1 MRTVVFVVVVNA
13 FFHLLLLSLIAHP
26 LFYFISFHFSL
37 SLFSPL
43 LPERNKPQRADSEI
57 KPFADVDEA
66 VDVVDMSDLDDEEDS
81 GRSPR
86 LRHREATSNAN
97 NRSGS
102 SSGYKPKRAS
112 NSMVLEEMDDFDDD
126 FGEDDFI

>member
-1 MRTVVFVVVVNA
+1 MSSSSSSLLTS
-13 FFHLLLLSLIAHP
+13 FFFFFFSHL
-26 LFYFISFHFSL
+26 FHF
-37 SLFSPL
+37 L
-43 LPERNKPQRADSEI
+43 LPPLILSERNKPQQIVDSDI
-57 KPFADVDEA
+57 QPFADVDEV
-66 VDVVDMSDLDDEEDS
+66 VDVVDMSDLDDDS
-81 GRSPR
+81 IDSRSPR

-97 NRSGS
+97 NRSGT